1 MAIRWLVSSIIVRQ
15 YNENGDKSYRPQVCR
30 LDVAK
35 KNLLNPQTGMHEIH
49 TIFTEHYP
57 NGGWSAAFDGSKP
70 PYSLA
75 LVRFDCSPALDLSA
89 DIISELDTYS
99 KFYAFVSKYEIFKR
113 RFLDQES
120 FKA

>member
-1 MAIRWLVSSIIVRQ
+1 MAIRWLVSGVIEQQ

-30 LDVAK
+30 LVETK
-35 KNLLNPQTGMHEIH
+35 KNLLNPQTGIHEIH
-49 TIFTEHYP
+49 TIFTEYYP
-57 NGGWSAAFDGSKP
+57 NGGWSAAFDVAKP

-75 LVRFDCSPALDLSA
+75 LVRFDCSTTLDLSA